1 MKYLPLFLILILGG
15 FTASAQDFQDL
26 DKSPMDAVIT
36 RNQDN
41 SPLARIIYS
50 RPKKNNRVI
59 FGNLVPYNE
68 VWRTGANEAT
78 EITFYEDVLFNEL
91 EIEAGTYTLYTIPE
105 KEKWTI
111 ILNENINVWG
121 AYSYDE
127 SLDVARTDV
136 PTKNT
141 AATVEDF
148 SITFKASD
156 GGSDL
161 LMGWDDTFVE
171 IPIRGIN

>member
-1 MKYLPLFLILILGG
+1 MKYLFLFLILILSG

-50 RPKKNNRVI
+50 RPKKNDRVI

-121 AYSYDE
+121 AYNYDE
-127 SLDVARTDV
+127 TFDVARTDV

-148 SITFKASD
+148 SITFKPSD

-171 IPIRGIN
+171 IPIQSIN